1 MEVLC
6 PGKVWG
12 QLKHEEPVLQKDEM
26 TRLIVH
32 SLPDVTN
39 YRISLREVS
48 TQESQLVES
57 SNQNNVL

>member
-1 MEVLC
+1 M
-6 PGKVWG
+6 
-12 QLKHEEPVLQKDEM
+12 LQKDEM
-26 TRLIVH
+26 TRLIIH